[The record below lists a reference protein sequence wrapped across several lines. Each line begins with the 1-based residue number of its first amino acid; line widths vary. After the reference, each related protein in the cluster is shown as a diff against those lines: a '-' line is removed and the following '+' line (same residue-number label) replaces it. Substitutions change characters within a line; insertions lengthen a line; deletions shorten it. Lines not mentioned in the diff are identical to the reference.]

1 MSDQKTIEV
10 GNLRVSNDLPFV
22 LFGGMNVLE
31 SRELALEVASA
42 YKEVTNRLGIPYI
55 FKASF
60 DKANRSS
67 VASFRGPGLK
77 KGCEILAEIK
87 QTFDVPVISDIH
99 EPHQAKPAA
108 EVIDVLQLP
117 AFLCRQTDLVV
128 ALAETGRPVN
138 VKKAQ
143 FLAAHEMGH
152 ILRKFAEVGNEKV
165 LLCER
170 GTSFGYN
177 NLVVDPLNF
186 GIMKKTGCPV
196 VFDVTHSLQVPGGQ
210 SDSAGGRRQAV
221 FELMLAGMSQ
231 GIGGL
236 FLESHPTPSKA
247 KCDGPCALPLD
258 KLEAFLS
265 QAKAIDDLVKGLPK
279 VEVE

>member
-1 MSDQKTIEV
+1 MSEQKEIEV
-10 GNLRVSNDLPFV
+10 GNLKVSNALPFT

-31 SRELALEVASA
+31 SRELALEIAAA
-42 YKEVTNRLGIPYI
+42 YKEITERLGIPYI

-67 VASFRGPGLK
+67 ISSFRGPGLE
-77 KGCEILAEIK
+77 KGCEIFAEIK
-87 QTFDVPVISDIH
+87 ETYDVSVISDIH
-99 EPHQAKPAA
+99 EPFQAKPAA

-128 ALAETGRPVN
+128 ALAETGRPIN

-152 ILRKFAEVGNEKV
+152 IIRKFEEAGNDQV

-170 GTSFGYN
+170 GSSFGYN

-186 GIMKKTGCPV
+186 GIMKRTGYPV
-196 VFDVTHSLQVPGGQ
+196 VFDVTHSLQIPGGR
-210 SDSAGGRRQAV
+210 SVSAGGRRQAV

-236 FLESHPTPSKA
+236 FLESHPNPGEA
-247 KCDGPCALPLD
+247 KCDGPCALPLG

-265 QAKAIDDLVKGLPK
+265 QAKAIDDLVKGLDS
-279 VEVE
+279 VEIE

>member
-1 MSDQKTIEV
+1 MTAPKRIQVADLV
-10 GNLRVSNDLPFV
+10 VSNDGPFT

-31 SRELALEVASA
+31 SRELALEVAAA
-42 YKEVTNRLGIPYI
+42 YKEVTSKLGIPYV

-67 VASFRGPGLK
+67 ISSFRGPGLE
-77 KGCEILAEIK
+77 KGLEILAEIK
-87 QTFDVPVISDIH
+87 ETHAVPVISDVH

-152 ILRKFAEVGNEKV
+152 IIKKFAEAGNDQV

-170 GTSFGYN
+170 GSSFGYN

-186 GIMKKTGCPV
+186 GIMKRTGCPV
-196 VFDVTHSLQVPGGQ
+196 VFDVTHSLQIPGGR
-210 SDSAGGRRQAV
+210 SDSADGRRQAV

-236 FLESHPTPSKA
+236 FLESHPDPAQA
-247 KCDGPCALPLD
+247 KCDGPCALPLG
-258 KLEAFLS
+258 KLEDFLS
-265 QAKAIDDLVKGLPK
+265 QAKQMDDLVKKLPS
-279 VEVE
+279 VTID

>member
-42 YKEVTNRLGIPYI
+42 YKEVTERLCIPYI

-67 VASFRGPGLK
+67 VASFRGPGLE

-196 VFDVTHSLQVPGGQ
+196 VFDVTHSLQVPGGR

-236 FLESHPTPSKA
+236 FLESHPTPAEA

-258 KLEAFLS
+258 KLEAFLT
-265 QAKAIDDLVKGLPK
+265 QAKAMDDLVKGLPK

>member
-1 MSDQKTIEV
+1 MSVQKTIAV

-165 LLCER
+165 MLCER

-196 VFDVTHSLQVPGGQ
+196 VFDVTHSLQIPGGR

-265 QAKAIDDLVKGLPK
+265 QVKAIDDLVKGLPK

>member
-1 MSDQKTIEV
+1 MNQQKKIQV
-10 GNLRVSNDLPFV
+10 ADLVVSNDGPFT

-31 SRELALEVASA
+31 SRELALEVAAA
-42 YKEVTNRLGIPYI
+42 YKEITARLGIPYV

-67 VASFRGPGLK
+67 ISSFRGPGLE
-77 KGCEILAEIK
+77 KGLEILAEIK
-87 QTFDVPVISDIH
+87 ETHGVPVISDVH

-152 ILRKFAEVGNEKV
+152 IIKKFEEAGNDQV

-170 GTSFGYN
+170 GSSFGYN

-186 GIMKKTGCPV
+186 GIMKRTGCPV
-196 VFDVTHSLQVPGGQ
+196 VFDVTHSLQIPGGRN
-210 SDSAGGRRQAV
+210 DSADGRRQSV

-236 FLESHPTPSKA
+236 FLESHPDPAQA

-265 QAKAIDDLVKGLPK
+265 QAKAMDDFVKKLAPIAI
-279 VEVE
+279 E

>member
-1 MSDQKTIEV
+1 MSLQKIISIGEID
-10 GNLRVSNDLPFV
+10 VSNDIPFT

-31 SRELALEVASA
+31 SRELAMEIAA
-42 YKEVTNRLGIPYI
+42 FYKEVTSKLGIPFI

-67 VASFRGPGLK
+67 VHSFRGPGLE
-77 KGCEILAEIK
+77 KGLEILAEIK
-87 QTFDVPVISDIH
+87 ETYQVPVISDIH
-99 EPHQAKPAA
+99 EPIQAKPAA

-117 AFLCRQTDLVV
+117 AFLCRQTDLVI

-152 ILRKFAEVGNEKV
+152 IIKKFREAGNEKI

-170 GTSFGYN
+170 GSSFGYN

-186 GIMKKTGCPV
+186 GIMKKPGCPV
-196 VFDVTHSLQVPGGQ
+196 VFDITHSLQIPGGRN
-210 SDSAGGRRQAV
+210 DSADGRRQAV
-221 FELMLAGMSQ
+221 FQLMLAGMSQ

-236 FLESHPTPSKA
+236 FLESHPNPSEA
-247 KCDGPCALPLD
+247 KCDGPCALPID
-258 KLEAFLS
+258 KLEPFLK
-265 QAKAIDDLVKGLPK
+265 QAKAIDDLIKSLEPVS
-279 VEVE
+279 VN

>member
-1 MSDQKTIEV
+1 MNPQNTIKV
-10 GNLRVSNDLPFV
+10 GELKVSNALPFT

-31 SRELALEVASA
+31 SRELALEIAA
-42 YKEVTNRLGIPYI
+42 FYKEVTDKLGIPYV

-67 VASFRGPGLK
+67 ISSFRGPGLE

-87 QTFDVPVISDIH
+87 QTYGVPVISDIH
-99 EPHQAKPAA
+99 EPYQAKPAA

-152 ILRKFAEVGNEKV
+152 IIRKFEEAGNKQV

-170 GTSFGYN
+170 GSSFGYN

-186 GIMKKTGCPV
+186 GIMKRTGCPV
-196 VFDVTHSLQVPGGQ
+196 VFDVTHSLQIPGGR

-236 FLESHPTPSKA
+236 FLESHPDPSQA

-258 KLEAFLS
+258 KLEEFLS
-265 QAKAIDDLVKGLPK
+265 QAKAVDDLVKGLPTIS
-279 VEVE
+279 VE

>member
-196 VFDVTHSLQVPGGQ
+196 VFDVTHSLQVPGGR
-210 SDSAGGRRQAV
+210 SDSADGRRQAV

-236 FLESHPTPSKA
+236 FLESHPTPSEA

-258 KLEAFLS
+258 KLEAFLT
-265 QAKAIDDLVKGLPK
+265 QVKAMDDLVKGLPK